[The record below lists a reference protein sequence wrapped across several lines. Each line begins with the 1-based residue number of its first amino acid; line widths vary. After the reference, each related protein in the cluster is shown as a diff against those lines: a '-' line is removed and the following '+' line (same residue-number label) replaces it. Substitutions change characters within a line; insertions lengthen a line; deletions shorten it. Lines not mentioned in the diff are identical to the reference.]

1 MARID
6 LPCRDSVCGD
16 ARLCN
21 SPIETIMRFVGTP
34 SQNGP
39 KMAQLNL
46 MAKLYW
52 YIKITSKL

>member
-1 MARID
+1 M
-6 LPCRDSVCGD
+6 GM
-16 ARLCN
+16 RLCN

-52 YIKITSKL
+52 YFKITSKL